1 MNEPN
6 QGPDDCELDTELV
19 DSLRTLKPRVPR
31 LDWDA
36 IRAAQ
41 LETDAAIPAS
51 TPYPPQF
58 SSAARIA
65 VAWWLGMAAGV
76 AITFFPMQWFVLRD
90 LRAQVAQLEQ
100 TVIATTE
107 KNIESSSAQATIIVN
122 TGNFLDLNALLDT
135 PNLSVGSYRGPIDRM
150 VCVRSKSLAMESTS
164 KSAIDDATGL
174 QSTDTSGNRD
184 PKIEPAEPPV
194 NRLQWIKDLQRE
206 VY

>member
-1 MNEPN
+1 
-6 QGPDDCELDTELV
+6 
-19 DSLRTLKPRVPR
+19 
-31 LDWDA
+31 
-36 IRAAQ
+36 
-41 LETDAAIPAS
+41 
-51 TPYPPQF
+51 
-58 SSAARIA
+58 
-65 VAWWLGMAAGV
+65 MAAGV
-76 AITFFPMQWFVLRD
+76 AITFFAMQWFVLRD

-122 TGNFLDLNALLDT
+122 TGNFSDLNALLDT

-150 VCVRSKSLAMESTS
+150 VYVRSKSLAMEPTS

-184 PKIEPAEPPV
+184 PKIEPAEPPL